1 MGKKYNPSNDSGFSL
16 VEVLVAI
23 IILAIAIIPMVEAF
37 RPALISTAIGER
49 LAVFSNQARSTLNRT
64 VGLHYDILNS
74 NQGNPVDLISLF
86 GDAAEA
92 DRETFTSGGTDYA
105 PTISIA
111 DASGGAGGLLEVTVT
126 IEEVTL
132 KTLKSDY

>member
-1 MGKKYNPSNDSGFSL
+1 MNRTLDLDYD
-16 VEVLVAI
+16 
-23 IILAIAIIPMVEAF
+23 
-37 RPALISTAIGER
+37 
-49 LAVFSNQARSTLNRT
+49 TLNNNLASP
-64 VGLHYDILNS
+64 V
-74 NQGNPVDLISLF
+74 NQIGLF
-86 GDAAEA
+86 GTGAEA
-92 DRETFTSGGTDYA
+92 DREVFTFGGTDYA